1 MRQSSVVIVKKAILD
16 YTSGKQTAR
25 KLQGF
30 EHNGDRIYNMFR
42 LLAVC
47 HTAVVEKENGQL

>member
-16 YTSGKQTAR
+16 FISGKQATR
-25 KLQGF
+25 KLKGY
-30 EHNGDRIYNMFR
+30 EHNGERLYNMFR

-47 HTAVVEKENGQL
+47 HTAVVEKEND